1 MQRREGKGRNRRRS
15 KLKAVETFVQFSE
28 NYANDEFMLMMKTLI
43 AMIILWVGS
52 MREDGEAESFM
63 RSSAS
68 RLNNFLKKQKN
79 SVACW
84 RVIRIWSRRLN
95 KKRKTAPVYDFRLE
109 REEKCNFV
117 RCDIFTA
124 ILTRSRATCPLIVV
138 NSRILINCTR
148 QLSSKRHMK
157 QSSSA
162 AHWVD

>member
-79 SVACW
+79 SVAC
-84 RVIRIWSRRLN
+84 
-95 KKRKTAPVYDFRLE
+95 
-109 REEKCNFV
+109 
-117 RCDIFTA
+117 
-124 ILTRSRATCPLIVV
+124 
-138 NSRILINCTR
+138 
-148 QLSSKRHMK
+148 
-157 QSSSA
+157 
-162 AHWVD
+162 

>member
-52 MREDGEAESFM
+52 MREAESFM

-79 SVACW
+79 SVAC
-84 RVIRIWSRRLN
+84 
-95 KKRKTAPVYDFRLE
+95 
-109 REEKCNFV
+109 
-117 RCDIFTA
+117 
-124 ILTRSRATCPLIVV
+124 
-138 NSRILINCTR
+138 
-148 QLSSKRHMK
+148 
-157 QSSSA
+157 
-162 AHWVD
+162 